1 MKCGWNVN
9 EMWMIATLTS
19 FDIAN
24 ASVGSGHR
32 AAAAAL
38 TGLGGSLCANG
49 PDVVKAALTELGGC
63 RELLRYV

>member
-1 MKCGWNVN
+1 
-9 EMWMIATLTS
+9 MIAALTP

-24 ASVGSGHR
+24 ASFGSGHR

-49 PDVVKAALTELGGC
+49 PDVVKAALTELGGY
-63 RELLRYV
+63 RK